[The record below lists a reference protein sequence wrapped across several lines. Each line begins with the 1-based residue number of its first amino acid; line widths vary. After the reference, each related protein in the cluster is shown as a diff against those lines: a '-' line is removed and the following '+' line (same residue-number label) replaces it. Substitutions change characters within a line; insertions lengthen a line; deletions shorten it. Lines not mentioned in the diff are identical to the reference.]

1 MNKKKFYYIR
11 LTVSIIVLLLS
22 IAAVLGLF
30 YPFKFLDF
38 QFLPVFERTIF
49 DFSVLSLILF
59 LAITGLT
66 LLFGRFYCSCLCP
79 FGIMQEIFSLISK
92 KKKAPIKN
100 YPIKYFILAVSF
112 GFLVGGTTFIIKY
125 IDPYT
130 IFSSS
135 FNLTVFGI
143 VALVLVLI
151 LTLFKNRF
159 FCSNIC
165 PIGAILGLISKFSIN
180 KIYIDKKTC
189 VSCSMCEK
197 ACPTGAINSKEKFVD
212 SEICINCMK
221 CLGECK
227 LNGIHYG
234 IKPKEKVPFSLNRR
248 KLIIFTAASA
258 VFLGAIKLGIETTKI
273 LGEKIKNVILPP
285 GSVSE
290 KRMINKCINCNLCIQ
305 NCPNKI
311 LEKANDN
318 FGAVHINYKKG
329 KGYCEF
335 NCNECSK
342 TCPTGAIK
350 KITLNEKQK
359 TRIAMASI
367 NFEKCVNC
375 KICALNCPTGAIIKE
390 NGKIKFDAA
399 KCIGCGKCKTV
410 CPNGAIEIYSIY
422 EQGLI

>member
-1 MNKKKFYYIR
+1 MP
-11 LTVSIIVLLLS
+11 
-22 IAAVLGLF
+22 A
-30 YPFKFLDF
+30 
-38 QFLPVFERTIF
+38 
-49 DFSVLSLILF
+49 
-59 LAITGLT
+59 
-66 LLFGRFYCSCLCP
+66 
-79 FGIMQEIFSLISK
+79 
-92 KKKAPIKN
+92 
-100 YPIKYFILAVSF
+100 
-112 GFLVGGTTFIIKY
+112 
-125 IDPYT
+125 
-130 IFSSS
+130 
-135 FNLTVFGI
+135 
-143 VALVLVLI
+143 
-151 LTLFKNRF
+151 
-159 FCSNIC
+159 
-165 PIGAILGLISKFSIN
+165 
-180 KIYIDKKTC
+180 
-189 VSCSMCEK
+189 
-197 ACPTGAINSKEKFVD
+197 
-212 SEICINCMK
+212 
-221 CLGECK
+221 
-227 LNGIHYG
+227 
-234 IKPKEKVPFSLNRR
+234 
-248 KLIIFTAASA
+248 
-258 VFLGAIKLGIETTKI
+258 
-273 LGEKIKNVILPP
+273 

-350 KITLNEKQK
+350 KITLDEKQK

-367 NFEKCVNC
+367 NFENCINC